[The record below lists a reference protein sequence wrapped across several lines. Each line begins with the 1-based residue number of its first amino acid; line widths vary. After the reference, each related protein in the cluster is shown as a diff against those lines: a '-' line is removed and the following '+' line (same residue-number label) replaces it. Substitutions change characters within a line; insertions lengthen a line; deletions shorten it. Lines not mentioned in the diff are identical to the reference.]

1 MRHWKRVVAVL
12 AVAAVA
18 LLVEGWVARAQAAP
32 TLFKGCTYTR
42 TAGEHGQPPYSL
54 APTLGLVKVTL
65 RTNRGD
71 LVLTLDRA
79 NAPCAVHSF
88 THLALRRF
96 FNQTPCPR
104 HTRAIL
110 ECGVGRPGY
119 HFAAELTGHE
129 TYPRGTV
136 ALSNTPGRGNS
147 SAFFITPADAP
158 LSPTSTVLGRVT
170 TGQPV
175 LDRLTTSAPATLLE
189 VLIG

>member
-18 LLVEGWVARAQAAP
+18 LVVEGWVARAQATP
-32 TLFKGCTYTR
+32 TLFKNCTYTR

-79 NAPCAVHSF
+79 NA
-88 THLALRRF
+88 
-96 FNQTPCPR
+96 
-104 HTRAIL
+104 I
-110 ECGVGRPGY
+110 
-119 HFAAELTGHE
+119 
-129 TYPRGTV
+129 

-147 SAFFITPADAP
+147 SEFFITPADAP

-189 VLIG
+189 VFVG